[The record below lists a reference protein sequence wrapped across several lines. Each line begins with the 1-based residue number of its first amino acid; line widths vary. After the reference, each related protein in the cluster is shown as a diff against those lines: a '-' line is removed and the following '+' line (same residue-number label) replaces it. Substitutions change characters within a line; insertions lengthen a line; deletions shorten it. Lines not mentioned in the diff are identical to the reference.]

1 MSWLMPVSSQHPTPL
16 CIDLMCRRESGNY
29 LNNVHEYSTIVSTV
43 LPGKTDFGVTDFGQF
58 VAAVT
63 FVLSVRMQCL
73 LEHP

>member
-1 MSWLMPVSSQHPTPL
+1 M
-16 CIDLMCRRESGNY
+16 
-29 LNNVHEYSTIVSTV
+29 HEYSTIVSTV